1 MGSSFER
8 VVIWAHEHR
17 LRVFAGVAVLIAVSV
32 VGLQRVTFDAD
43 VLRLLPARG
52 RAIPAFRDYLERFGT
67 LDDLFVVFTAPE
79 QHAIS
84 EYDEE
89 IERWI
94 AALRETP
101 GLRRVDSGR
110 LDGSR
115 DWGWLADRQLL
126 LLSDDQLSEALA
138 RLSPEGMR
146 PALAATREL
155 LTIPSPEITTLVR
168 EDPFRLREL
177 LQERLGA
184 QSALRVGASAQ
195 GYISGD
201 GRRRLVIARPAQP
214 PFNTA
219 FSHALLDRLAGIKAE
234 REQARPVD
242 EEGEPLPPL
251 RVEFL
256 GGHRI
261 AVEAEAVVKRE
272 SITNGV
278 GSLAMMLPLLYL
290 VFRSPWLLAVGPV
303 PSAAAL
309 LVAIGL
315 LGLAGITL
323 SAAATGAAAMMF
335 GLGVDGVVLMYVAY
349 RQAVAAGLEPPAAI
363 RALGGSSVSML
374 LGMWTTA
381 ATFLGLLVVDFPSL
395 QQLGLLIG
403 VGMLV
408 CGVLTLLI
416 VPAALARFDQ
426 VRLKPDTTYAARTPH
441 TPYVVSAFR
450 RTVEF
455 RSFELPALA
464 YAVRRHR
471 VTVLVAAGLLTV
483 ASAGLMSTLRV
494 NPTLERLR
502 SVTPGALLTEQVTED
517 FGLAGD
523 VVLVVEAGQDLQ
535 ALLERNERLVEQ
547 VRRAAPSLEMHAPST
562 LLPSDR
568 TQEARRR
575 AVQQG
580 LPATA
585 VLRTSLETASAEAG
599 FRPDAFESFVE
610 RLPRLTEPTQRISWD
625 AFAEH
630 GFDDIARRFISGDDG
645 RWTVASYAFPHRAD
659 DLNALR
665 RAVAESD
672 GSMVLTGLPLVNEE
686 LSEHFMPQF
695 LRGLGVGSLV
705 VVGMIVIT
713 FRNWRLALL
722 TLVPTI
728 LGLLWAGGFLA
739 LIGYELDLFSVFAVI
754 TFIGIGV
761 DYGVHVVHRYL
772 ERRDA
777 TRATAELASVILVA
791 GAITLIGYGTLI
803 GSSYPPLR
811 SIGVVSV
818 VSVVALMAA
827 SVLVLP
833 ALLTLLPER
842 HA

>member
-17 LRVFAGVAVLIAVSV
+17 RRVFAGVAVLIAVSLA
-32 VGLQRVTFDAD
+32 GLQRVTFDAD

-52 RAIPAFRDYLERFGT
+52 LAIPAFRDYLERFGT

-79 QHAIS
+79 PHAVS

-89 IERWI
+89 IERWV

-101 GLRRVDSGR
+101 ELQRVDSGR
-110 LDGSR
+110 LDASR

-138 RLSPEGMR
+138 RLSPEGMP

-155 LTIPSPEITTLVR
+155 LTIPSPEITALVR

-184 QSALRVGASAQ
+184 QSALRVGAQAQ

-214 PFNTA
+214 PFDTT
-219 FSHALLDRLAGIKAE
+219 FSHALLDRLAVIKAE
-234 REQARPVD
+234 REHARTVD
-242 EEGEPLPPL
+242 EEGEPLPAL
-251 RVEFL
+251 GVEFL

-278 GSLAMMLPLLYL
+278 ASLAMMLPVLYL
-290 VFRSPWLLAVGPV
+290 VFRSPWLLVVGPV

-349 RQAVAAGLEPPAAI
+349 RQAVAAGLEPDAAI
-363 RALGGSSVSML
+363 RALGGASVSML

-416 VPAALARFDQ
+416 VPAALARAP
-426 VRLKPDTTYAARTPH
+426 RPP
-441 TPYVVSAFR
+441 
-450 RTVEF
+450 RTVEH
-455 RSFELPALA
+455 RSFELRALA
-464 YAVRRHR
+464 SAVRRHR
-471 VTVLVAAGLLTV
+471 VPVLVAAGLLTV
-483 ASAGLMSTLRV
+483 VSAGLISTLRV

-502 SVTPGALLTEQVTED
+502 SVTPGALLTEQVSED

-535 ALLERNERLVEQ
+535 VLLERNERLVEQ
-547 VRRAAPSLEMHAPST
+547 VRRAVPSLEMQAPST

-568 TQEARRR
+568 AQEARRR

-585 VLRTSLETASAEAG
+585 VLRTSLEVATAEAG
-599 FRPDAFESFVE
+599 FRPGAFESFVE
-610 RLPRLTEPTQRISWD
+610 RLPRLTAPAQRISWD

-630 GFDDIARRFISGDDG
+630 GFDDIARRFISRDGD
-645 RWTVASYAFPHRAD
+645 RWTLASYAFPRGAD

-665 RAVAESD
+665 RAVAASD

-686 LSEHFMPQF
+686 LSERFMPQF

-705 VVGMIVIT
+705 VVGMIVMT

-754 TFIGIGV
+754 TFVGIGV
-761 DYGVHVVHRYL
+761 DYGVHVVHRYR

-833 ALLTLLPER
+833 ALLTLLTER

>member
-17 LRVFAGVAVLIAVSV
+17 LRVFAGVAVLIAVSL

-84 EYDEE
+84 EYDEA
-89 IERWI
+89 IERWV

-101 GLRRVDSGR
+101 ELRRVDSGR

-138 RLSPEGMR
+138 RLSPEGMG

-155 LTIPSPEITTLVR
+155 LTIPSPEITALVR

-177 LQERLGA
+177 LQERLGT

-214 PFNTA
+214 PFNTT
-219 FSHALLDRLAGIKAE
+219 FSHALLDRLAVIEAE

-251 RVEFL
+251 GVEFL

-278 GSLAMMLPLLYL
+278 GSLAMMLPLLFL
-290 VFRSPWLLAVGPV
+290 VFRSPWLLAVGPL

-349 RQAVAAGLEPPAAI
+349 RQAVAAGLEPQAAI
-363 RALGGSSVSML
+363 RALGGASVSML

-381 ATFLGLLVVDFPSL
+381 ATFLGLLAVDFPSL

-416 VPAALARFDQ
+416 VPAALARAP
-426 VRLKPDTTYAARTPH
+426 RLSRK
-441 TPYVVSAFR
+441 
-450 RTVEF
+450 VER

-464 YAVRRHR
+464 SAVRRHR
-471 VTVLVAAGLLTV
+471 LPVLVAAGLLTV
-483 ASAGLMSTLRV
+483 ASAGLMPTLRV

-535 ALLERNERLVEQ
+535 AMLERNERLVEQ
-547 VRRAAPSLEMHAPST
+547 VRRAVPSLEMHAPST

-575 AVQQG
+575 AVRQG
-580 LPATA
+580 LPAMA
-585 VLRTSLETASAEAG
+585 VLRTSLETATAEAG

-625 AFAEH
+625 AFGEH
-630 GFDDIARRFISGDDG
+630 GFDDIARRFISRDGD
-645 RWTVASYAFPHRAD
+645 RWTLASYAFPHGAD
-659 DLNALR
+659 ELNALR
-665 RAVAESD
+665 RAVAASD

-695 LRGLGVGSLV
+695 LRGLIVGSLV

-754 TFIGIGV
+754 TFVGIGV
-761 DYGVHVVHRYL
+761 DYGVHVVHRYR

-803 GSSYPPLR
+803 GSSYPPLQ

>member
-17 LRVFAGVAVLIAVSV
+17 FRVFAGVAVLIAVSL

-52 RAIPAFRDYLERFGT
+52 RAIPAFRDYLQRFGT

-79 QHAIS
+79 PHAIG

-89 IERWI
+89 IERWV
-94 AALRETP
+94 AVLRQTP
-101 GLRRVDSGR
+101 ELRRVDSGR

-155 LTIPSPEITTLVR
+155 LTIPSPEITALVR

-214 PFNTA
+214 PFNTT
-219 FSHALLDRLAGIKAE
+219 FSHALLDRLAVIKAG
-234 REQARPVD
+234 REPARLVD

-251 RVEFL
+251 GVEFL

-272 SITNGV
+272 SIANGV
-278 GSLAMMLPLLYL
+278 GSLTMMLPLLYL
-290 VFRSPWLLAVGPV
+290 VFRSPWLLAVGPI

-349 RQAVAAGLEPPAAI
+349 RQAAAAGLEPPAAI
-363 RALGGSSVSML
+363 RALGGAAVSML

-416 VPAALARFDQ
+416 VPAALARAP
-426 VRLKPDTTYAARTPH
+426 RLP
-441 TPYVVSAFR
+441 
-450 RTVEF
+450 RTVER

-464 YAVRRHR
+464 SAVRRHR
-471 VTVLVAAGLLTV
+471 VPVLVAAGLLTV

-535 ALLERNERLVEQ
+535 TLLERNERLVEQ
-547 VRRAAPSLEMHAPST
+547 VRRAVPSLEMAAPST

-599 FRPDAFESFVE
+599 FRPDAFESFLE
-610 RLPRLTEPTQRISWD
+610 RLPRLTEPQPISWD

-630 GFDDIARRFISGDDG
+630 GFDDIARRFISRDGG
-645 RWTVASYAFPHRAD
+645 RWTVASYAFPHGAD

-665 RAVAESD
+665 RAVAASD

-695 LRGLGVGSLV
+695 LRGLGVGSLI

-754 TFIGIGV
+754 TFVGIGV
-761 DYGVHVVHRYL
+761 DYGVHVVHRYR
-772 ERRDA
+772 ERQDA

-803 GSSYPPLR
+803 SSSYPPLR

>member
-8 VVIWAHEHR
+8 VIIWAHEHR
-17 LRVFAGVAVLIAVSV
+17 LRVFAGVAVLIAVSL
-32 VGLQRVTFDAD
+32 VGLQRVAFDAD
-43 VLRLLPARG
+43 VLRLLPERG
-52 RAIPAFRDYLERFGT
+52 RAIPAFREYLERFGT

-79 QHAIS
+79 PHAIS

-89 IERWI
+89 IERWVV
-94 AALRETP
+94 ALREMP
-101 GLRRVDSGR
+101 ELRRVDSGR

-126 LLSDDQLSEALA
+126 LLSDEHLSEALA
-138 RLSPEGMR
+138 RLRPEGMR

-155 LTIPSPEITTLVR
+155 LTIPSPDVAALVR

-177 LQERLGA
+177 LQQPLGA
-184 QSALRVGASAQ
+184 QSALRVGVSTQ
-195 GYISGD
+195 GYLSGD

-219 FSHALLDRLAGIKAE
+219 FSHSLLDRLAAIEAE
-234 REQARPVD
+234 REQTRLVD

-251 RVEFL
+251 RVEFV

-272 SITNGV
+272 SIMNGV
-278 GSLAMMLPLLYL
+278 GSLAMMLPLLFL
-290 VFRSPWLLAVGPV
+290 VFRSPWLLVVGPV
-303 PSAAAL
+303 PSAVAL
-309 LVAIGL
+309 LAAIGL
-315 LGLAGITL
+315 LGLAGMTL

-335 GLGVDGVVLMYVAY
+335 GLGVDGVVLIYVAY
-349 RQAVAAGLEPPAAI
+349 RQAIAEGLEPDAAI
-363 RALGGSSVSML
+363 GALSGPSASML

-381 ATFLGLLVVDFPSL
+381 ATFLGLIVVDFPSL

-403 VGMLV
+403 AGMLA
-408 CGVLTLLI
+408 CGVLTLFI
-416 VPAALARFDQ
+416 VPAALAR
-426 VRLKPDTTYAARTPH
+426 VPRPPRN
-441 TPYVVSAFR
+441 
-450 RTVEF
+450 VEL
-455 RSFELPALA
+455 RSLHLPALA
-464 YAVRRHR
+464 SAVRRHR
-471 VTVLVAAGLLTV
+471 VPVLVAAGVLTV
-483 ASAGLMSTLRV
+483 VSVGLVSTLRV

-502 SVTPGALLTEQVTED
+502 SVTPGALLTERVTED

-523 VVLVVEAGQDLQ
+523 VILVTETGQDLQ

-547 VRRAAPSLEMHAPST
+547 VRRAVPSLEMHAPST

-580 LPATA
+580 LPTTA
-585 VLRTSLETASAEAG
+585 VLRTSLETATADAG
-599 FRPDAFESFVE
+599 FRPGAFESFLE
-610 RLPRLTEPTQRISWD
+610 RLPRLTAPTQRISWD

-630 GFDDIARRFISGDDG
+630 GFDDVARRFISHDGD
-645 RWTVASYAFPHRAD
+645 RWTLASYAFPQGPG

-665 RAVAESD
+665 RAVAASD

-686 LSEHFMPQF
+686 LSERFMPQF
-695 LRGLGVGSLV
+695 FRGLSVGSLV

-728 LGLLWAGGFLA
+728 LGLVWAGGFLA

-754 TFIGIGV
+754 TFVGIGV
-761 DYGVHVVHRYL
+761 DYGVHVVHRYR

-803 GSSYPPLR
+803 GSSYPPLQ

-818 VSVVALMAA
+818 VSVVALMVA

-833 ALLTLLPER
+833 ALLTLLPEK
-842 HA
+842 HP

>member
-8 VVIWAHEHR
+8 VVVWAHGHR
-17 LRVFAGVAVLIAVSV
+17 LRVFAGVAVLIAASL
-32 VGLQRVTFDAD
+32 VGLQRVAFDAD

-52 RAIPAFRDYLERFGT
+52 RAIPAFRGYLERFGT
-67 LDDLFVVFTAPE
+67 LDDLFVVFSAPE

-89 IERWI
+89 IDHWV

-101 GLRRVDSGR
+101 ELRRVDSGR

-126 LLSDDQLSEALA
+126 LLSDERLSEALA
-138 RLSPEGMR
+138 RLGPEGMR
-146 PALAATREL
+146 PALAVTREL

-168 EDPFRLREL
+168 EDPFRLHEL
-177 LQERLGA
+177 LQQPLGA
-184 QSALRVGASAQ
+184 RSALRAGISTQ

-219 FSHALLDRLAGIKAE
+219 FSRALFDRLAAIKAE
-234 REQARPVD
+234 REAARPVD
-242 EEGEPLPPL
+242 GEGEPLPPL
-251 RVEFL
+251 RVEFA

-261 AVEAEAVVKRE
+261 AVEAEAMVTRE

-278 GSLAMMLPLLYL
+278 GSLALMLPLLFL
-290 VFRSPWLLAVGPV
+290 VFRSPWLLVVGPV
-303 PSAAAL
+303 PSAVGL

-315 LGLAGITL
+315 LGLAGVTL

-349 RQAVAAGLEPPAAI
+349 RQAVAEGLEPLAAI
-363 RALGGSSVSML
+363 RALGGPSASML

-381 ATFLGLLVVDFPSL
+381 ATFLGLIVVDFPSL

-403 VGMLV
+403 AGMLA

-416 VPAALARFDQ
+416 VPAALAGVPRPP
-426 VRLKPDTTYAARTPH
+426 RE
-441 TPYVVSAFR
+441 
-450 RTVEF
+450 VEL
-455 RSFELPALA
+455 RSLHLPALA
-464 YAVRRHR
+464 SAVRRQR
-471 VTVLVAAGLLTV
+471 VPVLVAAGVLTV
-483 ASAGLMSTLRV
+483 ASVVLVSTLRV

-547 VRRAAPSLEMHAPST
+547 VRRAVPSLEMHAPST

-580 LPATA
+580 LPTTA
-585 VLRTSLETASAEAG
+585 VMRTSLETAAADAG
-599 FRPDAFESFVE
+599 FRPGAFESFVE
-610 RLPRLTEPTQRISWD
+610 RLPRLTAPTQRISWD

-630 GFDDIARRFISGDDG
+630 GFDDVARRFISHHGG
-645 RWTVASYAFPHRAD
+645 RWTLASYAFPRGAD

-665 RAVAESD
+665 RAVGASD
-672 GSMVLTGLPLVNEE
+672 GSIVLTGLPLVNDE

-713 FRNWRLALL
+713 FRDWRLALL

-754 TFIGIGV
+754 TFVGIGV
-761 DYGVHVVHRYL
+761 DYGVHVVHRYR

-777 TRATAELASVILVA
+777 TRATTELASVILVA

-803 GSSYPPLR
+803 GSSYPPLQ

-833 ALLTLLPER
+833 ALLTLLPEK
-842 HA
+842 HP

>member
-1 MGSSFER
+1 M
-8 VVIWAHEHR
+8 
-17 LRVFAGVAVLIAVSV
+17 LV

-52 RAIPAFRDYLERFGT
+52 QAIPAFRDYLERFGT

-89 IERWI
+89 IERWV

-101 GLRRVDSGR
+101 ELRRVDSGR

-155 LTIPSPEITTLVR
+155 LTIPSPEITALVR

-214 PFNTA
+214 PFDTT
-219 FSHALLDRLAGIKAE
+219 FSHALLDRLAVIKAE

-251 RVEFL
+251 GVEFL

-290 VFRSPWLLAVGPV
+290 VFRSPWLLMVGPV

-349 RQAVAAGLEPPAAI
+349 RQAVAAGLEPHAAI
-363 RALGGSSVSML
+363 RALGGASVSML

-416 VPAALARFDQ
+416 VPAALARAP
-426 VRLKPDTTYAARTPH
+426 RPP
-441 TPYVVSAFR
+441 
-450 RTVEF
+450 RTVER

-464 YAVRRHR
+464 SAVRRHR
-471 VTVLVAAGLLTV
+471 VPVLVAAGLLTV

-523 VVLVVEAGQDLQ
+523 VVLVVETGEDLQ
-535 ALLERNERLVEQ
+535 TLLERNERMVEQ
-547 VRRAAPSLEMHAPST
+547 VRRAVPSLEMHAPST

-585 VLRTSLETASAEAG
+585 VLRTSLETATAEAG

-625 AFAEH
+625 GFAEH
-630 GFDDIARRFISGDDG
+630 GFDDIARRFISRDGG
-645 RWTVASYAFPHRAD
+645 RWTLASYAFPHGAD
-659 DLNALR
+659 DLDALR
-665 RAVAESD
+665 RAVAASD

-686 LSEHFMPQF
+686 LSEHFTPQF

-705 VVGMIVIT
+705 VLGMIVIT

-754 TFIGIGV
+754 TFVGIGV
-761 DYGVHVVHRYL
+761 DYGVHVVHRYR

>member
-17 LRVFAGVAVLIAVSV
+17 LRVFAGVAVLIAVSL
-32 VGLQRVTFDAD
+32 VGLQRVAFDAD

-52 RAIPAFRDYLERFGT
+52 RAIPAFREYLERFGT

-79 QHAIS
+79 PHAIS

-89 IERWI
+89 IERWV
-94 AALRETP
+94 AALREMP
-101 GLRRVDSGR
+101 ELRRVDSGR

-115 DWGWLADRQLL
+115 DWSWLADRQLL
-126 LLSDDQLSEALA
+126 LLSDEHLAEALA
-138 RLSPEGMR
+138 RLRPDGMR

-155 LTIPSPEITTLVR
+155 LTIPSPDIAALVR

-177 LQERLGA
+177 LQQPLGA
-184 QSALRVGASAQ
+184 QSALRVGVSTQ

-219 FSHALLDRLAGIKAE
+219 FSHSLMDRLAAIEAE
-234 REQARPVD
+234 REQTRLVD

-251 RVEFL
+251 RVEFA

-261 AVEAEAVVKRE
+261 ALEAEAVVKRE
-272 SITNGV
+272 SIMNGV
-278 GSLAMMLPLLYL
+278 GSLAMMLPLLFL
-290 VFRSPWLLAVGPV
+290 VFRSPWLLVVGPL
-303 PSAAAL
+303 PSAVAL

-349 RQAVAAGLEPPAAI
+349 RQAIAEGLEPGAAVG
-363 RALGGSSVSML
+363 ALSGPSASML

-381 ATFLGLLVVDFPSL
+381 ATFLGLVVVDFPSL

-403 VGMLV
+403 AGMLA
-408 CGVLTLLI
+408 CGVLTLFI
-416 VPAALARFDQ
+416 VPAALARIPLPP
-426 VRLKPDTTYAARTPH
+426 RK
-441 TPYVVSAFR
+441 
-450 RTVEF
+450 VEL
-455 RSFELPALA
+455 RSLHLPALA
-464 YAVRRHR
+464 AAVRRHR
-471 VTVLVAAGLLTV
+471 VSVLVTAGVLTV
-483 ASAGLMSTLRV
+483 VSAGLVSTLRV

-523 VVLVVEAGQDLQ
+523 VVLVIDAGQDLQ

-547 VRRAAPSLEMHAPST
+547 VRRAVPSLEMHAPST

-580 LPATA
+580 LPTTD
-585 VLRTSLETASAEAG
+585 VLRTSIETATTDAG
-599 FRPDAFESFVE
+599 FRAGAFEAFVE
-610 RLPRLTEPTQRISWD
+610 RLPRLTAPTQRISWD

-630 GFDDIARRFISGDDG
+630 GFDDVARRFVSRDGD
-645 RWTVASYAFPHRAD
+645 RWTLASYAFPQGPD

-665 RAVAESD
+665 RAVAASD

-686 LSEHFMPQF
+686 LSERFMPQF
-695 LRGLGVGSLV
+695 LRGLGVGSLI

-739 LIGYELDLFSVFAVI
+739 LIGFELDLFSVFAVI
-754 TFIGIGV
+754 TFVGIGV
-761 DYGVHVVHRYL
+761 DYGVHVVHRYR

-791 GAITLIGYGTLI
+791 GAITLLGYGTLI
-803 GSSYPPLR
+803 GSSYPPLQ
-811 SIGVVSV
+811 SIGMVSV
-818 VSVVALMAA
+818 VSVVALMVA